1 MCLPLLDMKCMLDL
15 WLPPHI
21 LSTTVKK
28 VLYKLLDEV
37 PKIRIKKENSSTILE
52 NQKPILVIQ
61 IHVL

>member
-1 MCLPLLDMKCMLDL
+1 MLDL